1 MKNFRKLIIE
11 QIQDEKL
18 ERFRQDLV
26 QLFVK
31 HRNIVTKQPEARGG
45 PRVNLDQELDVL
57 RKKHNLEEIPEN
69 KFGIF
74 ALGTLTG
81 KDGKPIID
89 YQLFTFMKNA
99 LTKDKCLQSRY
110 GDSLDSYEMST
121 FPSDVNG
128 SIYDRKDPDP
138 GFMRS
143 PKVDTEE
150 DLSNA
155 TTDYRRYRAN

>member
-1 MKNFRKLIIE
+1 MKNIKKLILE
-11 QIQDEKL
+11 AIQDEKL

-31 HRNIVTKQPEARGG
+31 HRNVVTKQPEARGG
-45 PRVNLDQELDVL
+45 PRVNLDQELDIL
-57 RKKHNLEEIPEN
+57 RKKHNLEEVPEN
-69 KFGIF
+69 KFGVF
-74 ALGTLTG
+74 SLNTLTG

-89 YQLFTFMKNA
+89 YQLFTFIKNA
-99 LTKDKCLQSRY
+99 LTKDKGLQSRY

-121 FPSDVNG
+121 FPSDLNR
-128 SIYDRKDPDP
+128 SDYDRKDPDP

-155 TTDYRRYRAN
+155 STDYRRYRMN